1 MWIIS
6 SVALVL
12 STLSFGW
19 LIIYTRKTNKVQ
31 NKFNMTLLDLLIKQ
45 NSSFE
50 EWWKC
55 FADSQGKLLTDQ
67 MARVNHDSACLHY
80 ILAALRPYLFNV
92 LDNAVKHEQYENA
105 SVCREMINNIDRL
118 IQTDFTKINTK

>member
-50 EWWKC
+50 EW
-55 FADSQGKLLTDQ
+55 
-67 MARVNHDSACLHY
+67 
-80 ILAALRPYLFNV
+80 
-92 LDNAVKHEQYENA
+92 
-105 SVCREMINNIDRL
+105 
-118 IQTDFTKINTK
+118 